1 MDIGLGRAAA
11 TLESRFVDLDHP
23 VLLTGIQALVRLLL
37 EQARLDRAAGLHTGA
52 LVSGYRGSP
61 LGGLDQELWR
71 RGKLMAAHDIR
82 FQPGLNEDL
91 AATMLM
97 GTQQLD
103 AFPGANVDGAFGLWY
118 AKGPGV
124 DRSGDALHCANMAG
138 THRHG
143 GVLAIA
149 GDDHGAHSSTYPH
162 QTEFLFQNVLIPV
175 LNPRSVQDIIDLGLA
190 GYALSRYSGSWVA
203 LKTTAETVEQ
213 AATVTVR
220 SRRGFAAPHY
230 ALPAHG
236 LNFDPQLR
244 FPADRTELE
253 RRVIDERLPAVLAWA
268 RANRLDRLIFGTR
281 DATIGLVTVGKAHED
296 TLHALR
302 LLGLERHKQIALY
315 KVALTWPLETE
326 GLQDFARGKRML
338 FVIEEKRPFVEA
350 QLRDALYHLSADA
363 RPDIVGKTDAHG
375 TPLLSPLMEHSPESV
390 AVALMKVL
398 GSAGILENSQAGDCF
413 DPSRLAMTGDAASRS
428 ANATSPSALPGTAAL
443 PFKIPTTG
451 APALAMPTTAAPGLA
466 MPGAV
471 TTGLV
476 PTGNIERSPDLLKR
490 APAFCAGCPHSTS
503 TKVPE
508 GSFATGGIGCHIMA
522 LDAGDQTRTY
532 VQMGGEGMP
541 FVGMAP
547 FTDTSHT
554 FANLGD
560 GTYQHS
566 GSLAIRQALAAHA
579 RITFKLLFNDAVAM
593 TGGQPAEG
601 APTVPRIAAQLAA
614 EGVRRIAVVADD
626 AGRLPRVRDLP
637 PGTTRHGREQLVAVQ
652 RALRDYDGVSVLI
665 YDQVCATE
673 KRRRRKRGSMPQA
686 ARHVV
691 INEQVCENCGDCS
704 TQSGC
709 IAIEPVETEL
719 GRKRRINPTSCNVDL
734 SCLKGFCP
742 SFVTLAGPPAAPA
755 IDPQWKQ
762 REAGLAAGLRQ
773 PLLPDTTLPGSS
785 ARGQVW
791 RGLFAGI
798 GGGGIVT
805 AGAILAMA
813 AHLEGR
819 EVRTLDFT
827 GLAQKNGAVV
837 AHVQIADT
845 PTDLDVVRIPLGTA
859 DLMIAADLAVGC
871 APGVLERANKGAAVI
886 GNVDLAATAAFK
898 QDPRLPIDAVLHR
911 RTIER
916 ATDPAK
922 SVWLHGVRIAETLFG
937 HAQAMNTLLLGVAWQ
952 RGLVPVGQAALLR
965 AIELNGADMELNRR
979 AFLWGRILADRP
991 ELADEILRPK
1001 NAHAPAATIE
1011 ELVATRAA
1019 FLMDYQSQ
1027 RYADRY
1033 RGLMN
1038 DVLARE
1044 SAVFGRPGKLS
1055 LAAAEGLFRVMAYKD
1070 EYEVARLHAEAAYG
1084 DKPVFHLAPPLLAP
1098 TDPASGRPRKMA
1110 VPGWLALPL
1119 FRALRHGKVLRG
1131 TRLDPFGWL
1140 AERRQERA
1148 LRDTYVAD
1156 LQAALAALR
1165 PDTLDTAVA
1174 LAALPDMVR
1183 GFGPVKDAN
1192 RVKAE
1197 ARRKTL
1203 LARLAAAARP
1213 MAMAAE

>member
-1 MDIGLGRAAA
+1 MDIGLGRAAT

-71 RGKLMAAHDIR
+71 RAKLLSAHDIR
-82 FQPGLNEDL
+82 FQPGINEDL

-97 GTQQLD
+97 GTQQLG
-103 AFPGANVDGAFGLWY
+103 AFPDASVDGAFGMWY

-138 THRHG
+138 THENG
-143 GVLAIA
+143 GVLAVP

-162 QTEFLFQNVLIPV
+162 QTEFLFQNVFIPV
-175 LNPRSVQDIIDLGLA
+175 LNPASAQDIIDLGLA
-190 GYALSRYSGSWVA
+190 GYALSRYSGLWVA

-213 AATVTVR
+213 AASVTVK
-220 SRRGFAAPHY
+220 SRRGFVKPDH

-236 LNFDPQLR
+236 LNFDPRLH

-253 RRVIDERLPAVLAWA
+253 RRVIDERLPALLAWA
-268 RANRLDRLIFGTR
+268 RANRLDRLVSG
-281 DATIGLVTVGKAHED
+281 AGNAPIGLVTIGKAHED
-296 TLHALR
+296 AMHALR
-302 LLGLERHKQIALY
+302 VLGLEQHPHIAVY

-326 GLQDFARGKRML
+326 GLRDFARGKRAV

-350 QLRDALYHLSADA
+350 QLRDALYHLPASE
-363 RPDIVGKTDAHG
+363 RPEIVGKTDSRGA
-375 TPLLSPLMEHSPESV
+375 PLLSPLMELSPEGV
-390 AVALMKVL
+390 AAALLKVL
-398 GSAGILENSQAGDCF
+398 QAAGVSAVGRAREAFDASPFATATQAD
-413 DPSRLAMTGDAASRS
+413 R
-428 ANATSPSALPGTAAL
+428 
-443 PFKIPTTG
+443 
-451 APALAMPTTAAPGLA
+451 PA
-466 MPGAV
+466 
-471 TTGLV
+471 
-476 PTGNIERSPDLLKR
+476 DLLRR
-490 APAFCAGCPHSTS
+490 APAFCAGCPHATS

-522 LDAGDQTRTY
+522 LDEGEQTRTY
-532 VQMGGEGMP
+532 VQMGGEGIP

-547 FTDTSHT
+547 FTGTAHT

-566 GSLAIRQALAAHA
+566 GILAIRQALAAHA
-579 RITFKLLFNDAVAM
+579 HITFKLLFNDAVAM

-614 EGVRRIAVVADD
+614 EGVQRIAILADD
-626 AGRLPRVRDLP
+626 AARLPRARDLP
-637 PGTTRHGREQLVAVQ
+637 PGTTRHPREQLDAVQ
-652 RALRDYDGVSVLI
+652 RELREYQGVSVLI

-673 KRRRRKRGSMPQA
+673 KRRRRKRGVMPQA

-691 INEQVCENCGDCS
+691 INQSVCENCGDCS
-704 TQSGC
+704 AQSGC

-742 SFVTLAGPPAAPA
+742 SFVTIAGPPAAPA
-755 IDPQWKQ
+755 ADPQWQQ
-762 REAGLAAGLRQ
+762 REAALARTLRQ
-773 PLLPDTTLPGSS
+773 PQLPVASP
-785 ARGQVW
+785 W

-805 AGAILAMA
+805 SGAILAMA

-819 EVRTLDFT
+819 AVRTLDFT

-845 PTDLDVVRIPLGTA
+845 ADELDVVRIPRGCA

-871 APGVLERANKGAAVI
+871 AAGVLERNAKTAAVI
-886 GNVDLAATAAFK
+886 GNLDLAATAAFK
-898 QDPRLPIDAVLHR
+898 QDPHLKIDAALHR

-916 ATDPAK
+916 ATDATK

-937 HAQAMNTLLLGVAWQ
+937 NAQAMNTLLLGLAWQ
-952 RGLVPVGQAALLR
+952 RGLVPVERASLLR
-965 AIELNGADMELNRR
+965 AIELNGAEVETNKR
-979 AFLWGRILADRP
+979 AFLWGCLLA
-991 ELADEILRPK
+991 EHSHLADEIVSGSMGQPESQPRTLD
-1001 NAHAPAATIE
+1001 
-1011 ELVATRAA
+1011 ELVDVRSA
-1019 FLMDYQSQ
+1019 FLTQYQSE
-1027 RYADRY
+1027 RYAGRY
-1033 RGLMN
+1033 REIMR
-1038 DVLARE
+1038 DVMARE
-1044 SAVFGRPGKLS
+1044 AAALGRAGRFS
-1055 LAAAEGLFRVMAYKD
+1055 RAAAEGLFRVMAYKD
-1070 EYEVARLHAEAAYG
+1070 EYEVARLHAAATYG
-1084 DKPVFHLAPPLLAP
+1084 ARPVFHLSPPLLAR
-1098 TDPASGRPRKMA
+1098 TDPATGRPRKMA

-1119 FRALRHGKVLRG
+1119 FRLLRHGKALRG

-1140 AERRQERA
+1140 TERRQERA
-1148 LRDTYVAD
+1148 LRENYIRD
-1156 LQAALAALR
+1156 LHMAAAALR
-1165 PDTLDTAVA
+1165 PDTHDTAVA
-1174 LAALPDMVR
+1174 LAELPDMIR
-1183 GFGPVKDAN
+1183 GYGLVKHAN
-1192 RVKAE
+1192 NVKAE
-1197 ARRKTL
+1197 QRREML
-1203 LARLAAAARP
+1203 LARLATPARDMALAAD
-1213 MAMAAE
+1213 